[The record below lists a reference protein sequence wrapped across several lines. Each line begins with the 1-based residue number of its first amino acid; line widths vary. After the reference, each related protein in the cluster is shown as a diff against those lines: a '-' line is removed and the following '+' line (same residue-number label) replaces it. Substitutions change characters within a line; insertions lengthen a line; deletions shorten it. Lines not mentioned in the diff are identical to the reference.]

1 MAVGFTIIIALA
13 VISGYHS
20 MHLPDGISKS
30 IWVFRHDPSTDSY
43 GACVGQLHA
52 SGIVGLN
59 ILDCMIVLTSS
70 ASVDLFW
77 PGQMESSIS

>member
-1 MAVGFTIIIALA
+1 
-13 VISGYHS
+13 
-20 MHLPDGISKS
+20 MHLKDGISKS

-52 SGIVGLN
+52 SGTIGLN

-70 ASVDLFW
+70 ASVNLF
-77 PGQMESSIS
+77 